1 MKFSPVGEALTKG
14 FEALRLTPY
23 RDLGGV
29 WTCGWGHVGKDVIP
43 GQPWT
48 LEQAETAFLVDTAGA
63 VAAVNRGVHVPLTQ
77 NQFDALVDFA
87 FNVGPHAFS
96 SSSMLKYLNA
106 GASNAAAIA
115 LLKWN
120 KVIVGGVVQISAGLS
135 RRRAAENALF
145 LKA

>member
-1 MKFSPVGEALTKG
+1 
-14 FEALRLTPY
+14 
-23 RDLGGV
+23 
-29 WTCGWGHVGKDVIP
+29 VGKDVVP

-48 LEQAETAFLVDTAGA
+48 LEQAETAFLTDTEAA
-63 VAAVNRGVHVPLTQ
+63 VAGVNQGVHVTINQ

-87 FNVGPHAFS
+87 FNVGVGAFRS
-96 SSSMLKYLNA
+96 STMLKYLNA
-106 GASNAAAIA
+106 GAPVAAATA

-120 KVIVGGVVQISAGLS
+120 KVVIGNVVQISVGLS

>member
-1 MKFSPVGEALTKG
+1 M
-14 FEALRLTPY
+14 PY

-29 WTCGWGHVGKDVIP
+29 WTVGWGHTGKDVIP

-48 LEQAETAFLVDTAGA
+48 QDQAETAFLADTGGA
-63 VAAVNRGVHVPLTQ
+63 VEAVNRFAHVPLTQ

-87 FNVGPHAFS
+87 FNVGVHAFS
-96 SSSMLKYLNA
+96 SSTMLKYLNA
-106 GASNAAAIA
+106 GAPVAAATA
-115 LLKWN
+115 MLKWN
-120 KVIVGGVVQISAGLS
+120 KIVIGGAVQISAGLS